1 MDPCDDSRYLMRG
14 CFIPLPLSLPF
25 ENGGNWSCI
34 SKKAR
39 AEVSCLLVGNE
50 MSTDGVPFVTL
61 FIR

>member
-1 MDPCDDSRYLMRG
+1 MWLFHSTSS
-14 CFIPLPLSLPF
+14 LSLPF